1 MLNKQYKYSFWKD
14 WIIMVAFVVVTNWI
28 EKTCLYTLLPIC
40 IPWMY
45 YQFALIVLY
54 VMVDPVTEYFRKKNR
69 KSKKKHFEET
79 STFSLKL
86 ICALI
91 IIQALLFLPNRYFSI
106 KSKSEHQGVVID
118 KTSWALTRTAFWN
131 NYAKIKS
138 EDTNISFWCNT
149 KKESKPLGTKC
160 IITTRRGLFGIN
172 YVEKVDFLV
181 E

>member
-69 KSKKKHFEET
+69 KSKKKHFEDT

-118 KTSWALTRTAFWN
+118 KIQIFTLRN
-131 NYAKIKS
+131 PHAKIVSSCKS
-138 EDTNISFWCNT
+138 QILVTSNGPDVW
-149 KKESKPLGTKC
+149 
-160 IITTRRGLFGIN
+160 IT
-172 YVEKVDFLV
+172 FL
-181 E
+181 